1 MRDQAETLRL
11 RVEHTHGAKSI
22 AIVSGKGGVGKSN
35 FSTNFSYNLA
45 KKGHEVVIVDMDIGM
60 GNIHILL
67 GENTR
72 RSLSDYLIGKCTLDE
87 VIEHFS
93 GNIDYVSGGSAMTS
107 VIEWNDLMFDR
118 LITAFEMLQQKY
130 DYIIFDMGAGATDW
144 SLQLIEAVD
153 DIIVISTTEP
163 TAIMDAY
170 SMLKYIHMRNKTKN
184 MYVVCNRA
192 LSPEEGR
199 QALKRLKNT
208 AQQFLSKELHI
219 LGAVPEDMHVR
230 KAVQQQQLF
239 SILYDRAPATRA
251 VRQIVETY
259 VSGQTKTLA
268 QITSE
273 KPRSFVS
280 TLKSMFS
287 KGRG

>member
-1 MRDQAETLRL
+1 MRDQAEKLRL
-11 RVEHTHGAKSI
+11 KMEYDQIAKAI

-35 FSTNFSYNLA
+35 FSTNFSFNLA
-45 KKGHEVVIVDMDIGM
+45 EKGYKVVIVDMDIGM

-72 RSLSDYLIGKCTLDE
+72 RSLSDYLVGTCSLSE
-87 VIEHFS
+87 VTERFS

-107 VIEWNDLMFDR
+107 IIEWNELMFDR

-130 DYIIFDMGAGATDW
+130 DYIIFDMGAGATEW
-144 SLQLIEAVD
+144 SLQLIESVD
-153 DIIVISTTEP
+153 DVIVISTTEP

-192 LSPEEGR
+192 LSSDEGR
-199 QALKRLKNT
+199 HALKRLKNT

-219 LGAVPEDMHVR
+219 LGAVPEDIHVR

-239 SILYDRAPATRA
+239 SILYERAPASRA
-251 VRQIVETY
+251 IRQIVETY
-259 VSGQTKTLA
+259 VSGQTKTLEE
-268 QITSE
+268 ISSE
-273 KPRSFVS
+273 RPKSLVS

-287 KGRG
+287 KGRV

>member
-1 MRDQAETLRL
+1 MRDQAESLRL
-11 RVEHTHGAKSI
+11 RVENTRVATSI

-35 FSTNFSYNLA
+35 FSTNFSFNLA
-45 KKGHEVVIVDMDIGM
+45 KKGYEVVIVDMDIGM

-72 RSLSDYLIGKCTLDE
+72 QSLSDYLIGKCSLDE
-87 VIEHFS
+87 VTEQFS
-93 GNIDYVSGGSAMTS
+93 GNIDYASGGSAMTS

-130 DYIIFDMGAGATDW
+130 DYIIFDMGAGATEW

-170 SMLKYIHMRNKTKN
+170 SMLKYIHIRNKAKN

-192 LSPEEGR
+192 LSSEEGR

-219 LGAVPEDMHVR
+219 LGAVPEDIHVR

-239 SILYDRAPATRA
+239 SILYNRAPATRA

-268 QITSE
+268 QIGSE
-273 KPRSFVS
+273 KPKSFVS

>member
-11 RVEHTHGAKSI
+11 RVEHTHRAKSI

-87 VIEHFS
+87 VIERFS

-107 VIEWNDLMFDR
+107 VVEWNDLMFDR

-170 SMLKYIHMRNKTKN
+170 SMLKYIHMRNKAKN

-268 QITSE
+268 QISSE